1 MREHVNGKEESYRS
15 LPPAV
20 PLAITPTSRR
30 WTHTA
35 DDSYFYQLSL
45 VVAAATVS
53 CLLFE
58 ACTWRSCSMPYLS
71 TLLCHARWVV
81 L

>member
-45 VVAAATVS
+45 VVATATVS
-53 CLLFE
+53 LIGVVH
-58 ACTWRSCSMPYLS
+58 AYLAGGVGS
-71 TLLCHARWVV
+71 FHAG
-81 L
+81 